1 MNIQELVKLWPQYQ
15 TWLKQNNITPQN
27 IQQKAPDII
36 SAIKSNPSQSKQLEE
51 LLSNPEL
58 AKIANQFNIKTA
70 TPMPNGNLTQEQLDM
85 IKKFKR

>member
-36 SAIKSNPSQSKQLEE
+36 SAIRAGPSKSKQFEK

-70 TPMPNGNLTQEQLDM
+70 TPMSNGNLTQEQLDM

>member
-27 IQQKAPDII
+27 IQQKAPDITSTI
-36 SAIKSNPSQSKQLEE
+36 RSDPSKSKQFEE

-70 TPMPNGNLTQEQLDM
+70 TPMSNGNLTQEQLDM

>member
-36 SAIKSNPSQSKQLEE
+36 STIRSDPSKSKQFEE

-70 TPMPNGNLTQEQLDM
+70 TSMSNGNLTQEQLDM

>member
-27 IQQKAPDII
+27 IQQKTPDII
-36 SAIKSNPSQSKQLEE
+36 SAIRSDPSKSKQFEE

>member
-36 SAIKSNPSQSKQLEE
+36 STIRSDPSKSTQFEE

-70 TPMPNGNLTQEQLDM
+70 TPMSNGNLTQEQLDM

>member
-27 IQQKAPDII
+27 IQQKTPDII
-36 SAIKSNPSQSKQLEE
+36 STIRSDPSKSKQFEE

-70 TPMPNGNLTQEQLDM
+70 TPMSNGNLTQEQLDM